1 MDKIKQIDLEKTIED
16 YSDLLYRTSFLI
28 LRNTHD
34 AEDVMQETF
43 IKYMRTDVEFK
54 DEEHK
59 KAWLLRVSQNRC
71 KDMLRFHKVHAYIP
85 YEEIQEHIV
94 SNDFVDVEDIE
105 EVIDIAK
112 LGYKYKSVV
121 IIHYIEGYSVKETA
135 EILGISETAVKSR
148 LKRAR
153 EKLRGSFEKIYK
165 EEIN

>member
-1 MDKIKQIDLEKTIED
+1 MDSIKRIDLEQTIEK
-16 YSDLLYRTSFLI
+16 YSDLLYRTCFLI
-28 LRNTHD
+28 LRNSHD

-43 IKYMRTDVEFK
+43 IKYMRADVEFR

-59 KAWLLRVSQNRC
+59 KAWLLKVSQNKC

-94 SNDFVDVEDIE
+94 SHDFVDVEDIE

-112 LGYKYKSVV
+112 LSYKYKSV
-121 IIHYIEGYSVKETA
+121 ILIYYIEGYSVKETA
-135 EILGISETAVKSR
+135 EILGITETAVKSR

-153 EKLRGSFEKIYK
+153 EKLKGTFEKIYK

>member
-1 MDKIKQIDLEKTIED
+1 MDSLKRIDLEQTIEK
-16 YSDLLYRTSFLI
+16 YSDLIYRTNFLI
-28 LRNTHD
+28 LRNSHD

-43 IKYMRTDVEFK
+43 IKYMRTDVEFR

-59 KAWLLRVSQNRC
+59 KAWLLKVSQNKC

-94 SNDFVDVEDIE
+94 SHDFLDVEDIE
-105 EVIDIAK
+105 EVLDIAK
-112 LGYKYKSVV
+112 LSYKYKSV
-121 IIHYIEGYSVKETA
+121 ILIYYIEGYSVKETA
-135 EILGISETAVKSR
+135 DILGITESAAKSR

-153 EKLRGSFEKIYK
+153 EKLKGTFEMIYK